1 MRSLRSLGLVGLYI
15 GSQVVAL
22 ALALPFRA
30 AGLQTTSNPS
40 SPTAPLYLIAVIIAA
55 PIGIL
60 LIARVRGG
68 LAALRW
74 LILLGIAGSLTIT
87 LTAAFQV
94 ILPQW
99 IFLPPAEAGF
109 AYIPAVTLGML
120 AAVMIFE
127 ALLLVPQWYVVD
139 FAGFVA
145 AGALIALFGISFDI
159 LPVFIL
165 LLALAV
171 YDAVAVYVTK
181 HMVSLAE
188 VVSDLK
194 LPILM
199 VMPSSGSYDYTESKG
214 FVQQRARPVEER
226 EALFMGL
233 GDVVF
238 PGILVVAAYVWLP
251 VTPTVLGVG
260 ANLWVAVGALL
271 GSLVGYAA
279 LMGLVARG
287 NPQAGLPFLN
297 GGVIGGYLLT
307 FLLVFHHGG
316 FGLSLNL

>member
-1 MRSLRSLGLVGLYI
+1 MRSLRPLGLVGLYI
-15 GSQVVAL
+15 GAQVAAL

-30 AGLQTTSNPS
+30 AGLQTTSNPGS
-40 SPTAPLYLIAVIIAA
+40 ATAPLYLIAIIVAA
-55 PIGIL
+55 PVGIL
-60 LIARVRGG
+60 LVARVQGG
-68 LAALRW
+68 LSALRW
-74 LILLGIAGSLTIT
+74 VILIGIAGSLTFT
-87 LTAAFQV
+87 LSAAFQV
-94 ILPQW
+94 LLPTW
-99 IFLPPAEAGF
+99 VFLPPAEAGF
-109 AYIPAVTLGML
+109 AFVPAVALAML
-120 AAVMIFE
+120 SAVLIFE
-127 ALLLVPQWYVVD
+127 ALLLDPQWYVVD

-159 LPVFIL
+159 LPVFVLLIL
-165 LLALAV
+165 LAV

-199 VMPSSGSYDYTESKG
+199 VMPGSASYDYTQSKG
-214 FVQQRARPVEER
+214 FVQQRAKPVEER

-238 PGILVVAAYVWLP
+238 PGILVVSAYVWLP
-251 VTPTVLGVG
+251 TVPGILGVG

-279 LMGLVARG
+279 LMVLVAGGR
-287 NPQAGLPFLN
+287 PQAGLPFLN